1 MNKTYY
7 TIEPQNQIQGLNY
20 NSWQPTA
27 ITNQKILVDTGIQS
41 NWKYRQYMQKNAN
54 HIMKYNT
61 MENIYESGNNPYPT
75 LNTQPTIKHP
85 YLLSSIHDNNNPPGL
100 NLVNSDLK
108 QSYLTKEQM
117 RARMVS
123 PSIPIPINL

>member
-20 NSWQPTA
+20 SSWQPTA

-41 NWKYRQYMQKNAN
+41 NWKYRQYMQKNAS

-75 LNTQPTIKHP
+75 LNTQPTNKQP
-85 YLLSSIHDNNNPPGL
+85 YLLNGIHDNNKPQGL
-100 NLVNSDLK
+100 NIVNSDLK
-108 QSYLTKEQM
+108 QNYLTKEQM
-117 RARMVS
+117 KARMIS
-123 PSIPIPINL
+123 PSIPVNF

>member
-20 NSWQPTA
+20 SSWQPTA

-41 NWKYRQYMQKNAN
+41 NWKYRQYMQKNAS

-61 MENIYESGNNPYPT
+61 MESIYESGNNPYPT
-75 LNTQPTIKHP
+75 LNTQPTNKQP
-85 YLLSSIHDNNNPPGL
+85 YLLSGIHDTNTPQGL
-100 NLVNSDLK
+100 TIVNSDLK

-117 RARMVS
+117 KARMIA
-123 PSIPIPINL
+123 PSIPVIF

>member
-7 TIEPQNQIQGLNY
+7 TIEPQNQIQGINY
-20 NSWQPTA
+20 SSWQPTA

-75 LNTQPTIKHP
+75 LNTQPTNKQP
-85 YLLSSIHDNNNPPGL
+85 YLLSGIHDNNQPQGL
-100 NLVNSDLK
+100 NIVNSDLK
-108 QSYLTKEQM
+108 QTYLQKEQM
-117 RARMVS
+117 KARMIS
-123 PSIPIPINL
+123 PSIPVNF